1 MRIVSL
7 LPSATELICGLG
19 LRDSLVGV
27 SHECDWPPDVI
38 GLPVLTRSRV
48 PPGLPSAEIDQLVRT
63 QLEQVSAL
71 YDLEL
76 ETLQAL
82 APELIVTQALCDV
95 CAVSASDVARALGTL
110 PGAPRLVNLEPVCL
124 DDLFATVMLVARE
137 AGCPQ
142 RGLDYVSH
150 LRARVD
156 AVAARSAHLEARRP
170 RVVSLD
176 WLDPLF
182 DGGHWVP
189 ELVELAGGEPCLG
202 TARTPSRRRSWD
214 ELLAARPDVIVV
226 ALCGFDVPRT
236 LQDVEQHLFGH
247 SRWPELNAHAAP
259 RVFVLDGNAYFSRP
273 GPRLVESLEVLANAL
288 HPEHH
293 PLPPGLQ
300 PAMRL
305 VPPVGGR

>member
-19 LRDSLVGV
+19 LRDSLIGV
-27 SHECDWPPDVI
+27 SHECDWPPDVV

-48 PPGLPSAEIDQLVRT
+48 PPGLPSAEIDQLVRVR
-63 QLEQVSAL
+63 LEQVSAL

-76 ETLQAL
+76 DTLQAL
-82 APELIVTQALCDV
+82 APDLIVTQALCDV
-95 CAVSASDVARALGTL
+95 CAVSASDVARALGSL

-124 DDLFATVMLVARE
+124 DDVFETVMLVARE
-137 AGCPQ
+137 AGRPQ

-150 LRARVD
+150 LRARMD
-156 AVAARSAHLEARRP
+156 AVAARSSQLRGARP
-170 RVVSLD
+170 RVASLD

-202 TARTPSRRRSWD
+202 AARTASRRRSWD
-214 ELLAARPDVIVV
+214 ELLEARPDVIVV

-236 LQDVEQHLFGH
+236 LQDVGQHLFGH
-247 SRWPELNAHAAP
+247 PGWRELRARAGP
-259 RVFVLDGNAYFSRP
+259 QVVVIDGNAYFSRP
-273 GPRLVESLEVLANAL
+273 GPRLIDSLEILAHAL
-288 HPEHH
+288 HPDLH

-300 PAMRL
+300 AAMRL
-305 VPPVGGR
+305 VPPADAG